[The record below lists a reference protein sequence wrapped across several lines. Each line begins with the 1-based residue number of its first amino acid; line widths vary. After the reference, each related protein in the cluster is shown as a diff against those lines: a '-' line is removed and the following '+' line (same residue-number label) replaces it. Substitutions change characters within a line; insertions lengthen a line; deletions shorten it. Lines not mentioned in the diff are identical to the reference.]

1 MEPAITEPLLEHDL
15 SRHNMSYV
23 VWYALRIRYE
33 FYVRLNNSAAGIC
46 QINVRP
52 SPLFLVPACELPS
65 PTNYPTTSTRKTITL
80 GFFAKFR
87 CTEAKQHLDVSLKLL
102 AKRSGT
108 VQELNCDLG
117 VHAEKQNVH
126 SLHPTNVHLRKSKE
140 SLAWNA

>member
-1 MEPAITEPLLEHDL
+1 MVCFTNTVRI
-15 SRHNMSYV
+15 
-23 VWYALRIRYE
+23 LRKM
-33 FYVRLNNSAAGIC
+33 NNTAAGIC

-140 SLAWNA
+140 SLAWNACRVTMLFMTNDVDPCMC